1 MPPRK
6 QAGTAGDGEGRKR
19 RVDAVAISAE
29 EEELWRDLSESY
41 SMKGEWTRGETHP
54 IDDGRYMQTE
64 QFMSP
69 KENLFC
75 PRCQA
80 MYNWQ
85 QMDFKKLCLVCADCG
100 YTHQL
105 KENAVLQAK
114 VTVIERRDPP
124 WWLLQSERFL
134 QGGESEGKQYA
145 EIEQECP
152 GCGATKLQ
160 FWTRQLRSADE
171 GQTVFTLCKKCGWR
185 GMEHS

>member
-1 MPPRK
+1 MPKKGSPTGGGKKKRVEYV
-6 QAGTAGDGEGRKR
+6 AGM
-19 RVDAVAISAE
+19 E
-29 EEELWRDLSESY
+29 EEIWRDLNQSY
-41 SMKGEWTRGETHP
+41 TLRGEWAKGETHP
-54 IDDGRYMQTE
+54 IDDGKYMQTE
-64 QFMSP
+64 QFMTP

-85 QMDFKKLCLVCADCG
+85 KMDFKELRLACSECG
-100 YTHQL
+100 HKHQL

-134 QGGESEGKQYA
+134 HGGEGEGKQYA